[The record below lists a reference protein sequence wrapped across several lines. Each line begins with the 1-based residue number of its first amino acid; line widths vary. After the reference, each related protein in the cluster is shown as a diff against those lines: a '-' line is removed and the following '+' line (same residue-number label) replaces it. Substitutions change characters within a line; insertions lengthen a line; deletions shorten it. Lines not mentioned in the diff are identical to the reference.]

1 MSKPAVG
8 DKAPHFS
15 GFNQRGETIGLD
27 TFTGKKIALYFYPK
41 DDTPGCTAE
50 ACNLR
55 DNHSAL
61 QAAGYVVIGVS
72 SDSVKSHDKFAT
84 KYSLPFDL
92 LADENKST
100 HEAYGTWIEKSMYGR
115 KYMGTDRVTFVINE
129 QGIIEKV
136 IDKVKTKEHTAQIL

>member
-1 MSKPAVG
+1 MSRPAAG
-8 DKAPHFS
+8 NKAPSFS
-15 GFNQRGETIGLD
+15 GLNQKGETISLEK
-27 TFTGKKIALYFYPK
+27 FAGKKIALYFYPK

-55 DNHSAL
+55 DNHAAL
-61 QAAGYVVIGVS
+61 LAAGYVVIGVS
-72 SDSVKSHDKFAT
+72 SNSVKSHDKFAT

-92 LADENKST
+92 LADEDKST

-115 KYMGTDRVTFVINE
+115 KYMGTDRVTFIIDE
-129 QGIIEKV
+129 KGILEKV

>member
-15 GFNQRGETIGLD
+15 GLNQRGETISLA
-27 TFTGKKIALYFYPK
+27 TFAGKKIALYFYPK

-115 KYMGTDRVTFVINE
+115 KYMGTDRVTFVISE

-136 IDKVKTKEHTAQIL
+136 IDKVKTKEHTAQII